1 MSTHNIDFYE
11 EIGKIISKLSSNIY
25 NLSVL
30 LFSQSDEDSEPSEEE
45 DRFVAQL
52 YKFCDDRGTPI
63 NKAPSVGSKDLN
75 LYKLFKIVQKL
86 GGYNRVGS
94 WQGWENAGIYELSPC
109 HWRLLAFSG
118 RIRHILAFPKNIS

>member
-1 MSTHNIDFYE
+1 MKKSA
-11 EIGKIISKLSSNIY
+11 KLSLNYHQILSNIY
-25 NLSVL
+25 NLFVL
-30 LFSQSDEDSEPSEEE
+30 LCEQSDEDSEPSEEE

-86 GGYNRVGS
+86 GGYNRVGLWRGVVFCLLFS
-94 WQGWENAGIYELSPC
+94 WYLFCDRRE
-109 HWRLLAFSG
+109 HKLL
-118 RIRHILAFPKNIS
+118 LCQD

>member
-1 MSTHNIDFYE
+1 MDSTISFLHKNYVFPC
-11 EIGKIISKLSSNIY
+11 GKSCVSN
-25 NLSVL
+25 SVIVC
-30 LFSQSDEDSEPSEEE
+30 FVYVYPQSDEDSEPSEEE

-86 GGYNRVGS
+86 GGYNRVS
-94 WQGWENAGIYELSPC
+94 
-109 HWRLLAFSG
+109 
-118 RIRHILAFPKNIS
+118 

>member
-1 MSTHNIDFYE
+1 MFWLRIKRNVFQICYAPFDSY
-11 EIGKIISKLSSNIY
+11 SKLLYFSCSSY
-25 NLSVL
+25 QALEPKFCADHHVCFL
-30 LFSQSDEDSEPSEEE
+30 QSSDDNEPSEEE

-86 GGYNRVGS
+86 GGYNRV
-94 WQGWENAGIYELSPC
+94 
-109 HWRLLAFSG
+109 
-118 RIRHILAFPKNIS
+118 ILQY